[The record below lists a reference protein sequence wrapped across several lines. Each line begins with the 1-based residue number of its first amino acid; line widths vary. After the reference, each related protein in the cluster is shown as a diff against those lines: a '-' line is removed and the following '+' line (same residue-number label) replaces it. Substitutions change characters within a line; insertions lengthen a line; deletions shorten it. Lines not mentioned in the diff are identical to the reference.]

1 MKRKKLYLIFA
12 VSIFICAAVII
23 YAYTQKQKEK
33 ANRSYVLLERKGECA
48 NSAEWKEV
56 NNKGKLY
63 LSLLQEDPT
72 DTKTA
77 LKLAALYIEEARV
90 TGNHMYY
97 DMAAMKYIN
106 NVLELDPQNFHA
118 LVFKALIFM
127 SQHHFADGLA
137 TAQQAQKINPANA
150 YVYGLLVDGNVEM
163 GNYDSAIANA
173 DKMVSIRPDLTSY
186 SRISY
191 LREINGDYAGAIKAM
206 TLAVEAGG
214 AGDEHTEWTRT
225 QLAHL
230 YEKTGDYIHADSLY
244 KFSLSLRPAYP
255 YALAGLGRVALARND
270 HNTAISHYQKAV
282 SLVDDYTLNEELAD
296 IYRLT
301 GKTKE
306 ADEIL
311 NKIIADMTKEAKAS
325 SDDETIGHYSDQELA
340 VAYLKINN
348 LDKALEH

>member
-1 MKRKKLYLIFA
+1 
-12 VSIFICAAVII
+12 
-23 YAYTQKQKEK
+23 
-33 ANRSYVLLERKGECA
+33 
-48 NSAEWKEV
+48 
-56 NNKGKLY
+56 
-63 LSLLQEDPT
+63 
-72 DTKTA
+72 
-77 LKLAALYIEEARV
+77 
-90 TGNHMYY
+90 
-97 DMAAMKYIN
+97 MKYIN

-137 TAQQAQKINPANA
+137 TAQQAQKINPSNA

-311 NKIIADMTKEAKAS
+311 NKIIADMSKEAKAS

-348 LDKALEH
+348 LDKALEHALVEYNRRPLNIDVNETLAWMYYCRKEYAKALPYIKTALKTNSKNPILLSRASLIFYKTGDKELAKTMLQGISPDNQYVGKALKAETTSVLQSM